1 MNLSD
6 ISIVCGL
13 CTSMLVG
20 GGTAG
25 SYYLENEY
33 VSSEALQMYELRGLK
48 REARKLK
55 RRIDDGDTE
64 RKDDYF
70 DLLDEIEDIESTQ

>member
-1 MNLSD
+1 VNLSD

-25 SYYLENEY
+25 NYYLENEY
-33 VSSEALQMYELRGLK
+33 ISAEALQMYELRGLK
-48 REARKLK
+48 REARKLQ

-64 RKDDYF
+64 LKDDYY